1 MSRTKSS
8 SSHASRNPS
17 RPVQTSRRVGRP
29 TGKLTESQ
37 KATRALQAA
46 RRKVQKNSME
56 ARIDGWYEKREEFVA
71 ELVKEYN
78 RSAEYIRGLLM
89 NPSQFKSTRAVNI
102 RNAIVHDL
110 HVKAKER
117 GEKMSLQ
124 DLSHVAD
131 HIMQSPIPAQE
142 TARLK
147 AQLQSKRHL
156 KRVGMRSNNLSA
168 AADARAVATRVQEEF
183 MNLFERTG
191 TRAVAFLSRGHVD
204 DAFLPTYAESGG
216 SMDFFLQSTKTPG
229 LDLLRRYELWCCNQ
243 DRSPLA
249 LETLNGLRGQI
260 KFLMDDGLQTIVK
273 DASVSMS
280 YANNLVAIQQA
291 WKVKLVGWP
300 DDIPFVNP
308 SKLGTIDRVRRVRDG
323 LRNGSIHW
331 VQLGLDEIAE
341 VDAEVERCRADGTL
355 RKPRKQRTDIGKKH
369 KHAARDVDDS
379 SDDEDEDDTSF
390 PGTSAAPIAPIP
402 STSSF
407 VAAAP
412 TAPIPSTSSFVPSA
426 LADADATDAAYGFP
440 SDFDFDFDFDFN
452 EIASQF
458 NTLAAGGYDTASSA
472 LQSLNTFAS
481 PFPAAGVTFPGPYEA
496 GSLFPGVNVA
506 GGAFPAVNVTGGA
519 FPTVNIAG
527 GAFPTVNVGAVPLG
541 PSNAGGFQFG
551 APATPASFSADAA
564 PSQRRVVKA
573 KTRKPRSD
581 VGKTRPKAAA
591 NETAGAQKTRK
602 PRSDI
607 GKTRPKAAAK
617 AALLQNETPA
627 EKAARLAKMKAAAL
641 KKIAAR
647 AAGRA

>member
-1 MSRTKSS
+1 MAGT
-8 SSHASRNPS
+8 
-17 RPVQTSRRVGRP
+17 
-29 TGKLTESQ
+29 
-37 KATRALQAA
+37 
-46 RRKVQKNSME
+46 
-56 ARIDGWYEKREEFVA
+56 EKREEFVA

-183 MNLFERTG
+183 MNLFEWTG

-229 LDLLRRYELWCCNQ
+229 LDLLHRYELWCCNQ

-249 LETLNGLRGQI
+249 LETLNGLHGQI
-260 KFLMDDGLQTIVK
+260 KFLMDDGLQTIIK

-300 DDIPFVNP
+300 NDIPFVNP
-308 SKLGTIDRVRRVRDG
+308 SKLGTIDHVRRVRDG

-341 VDAEVERCRADGTL
+341 VDAKVERCRADGTL

-369 KHAARDVDDS
+369 KHVARDVDDS

-426 LADADATDAAYGFP
+426 LADADAADATYGF
-440 SDFDFDFDFDFN
+440 SSDFDFDFDFN

-472 LQSLNTFAS
+472 L
-481 PFPAAGVTFPGPYEA
+481 
-496 GSLFPGVNVA
+496 
-506 GGAFPAVNVTGGA
+506 
-519 FPTVNIAG
+519 
-527 GAFPTVNVGAVPLG
+527 
-541 PSNAGGFQFG
+541 
-551 APATPASFSADAA
+551 
-564 PSQRRVVKA
+564 
-573 KTRKPRSD
+573 
-581 VGKTRPKAAA
+581 
-591 NETAGAQKTRK
+591 
-602 PRSDI
+602 
-607 GKTRPKAAAK
+607 
-617 AALLQNETPA
+617 
-627 EKAARLAKMKAAAL
+627 
-641 KKIAAR
+641 
-647 AAGRA
+647 